1 MANKIKVLLW
11 LHKSKTN
18 KEGLA
23 PLMIRLSYQNKRAD
37 RATGFYVTPKEWNVT
52 KQRLKGNSPK
62 SQEVNDWISEAI
74 VKLSES
80 IKAETKHDNTVYLPA
95 VLATL
100 FAEIKEEPALLALMA
115 NHNEKMKERLGND
128 FRYSTYEKYVF
139 TYNKVKAFIEHQ
151 IGKKDILLREL
162 TTKFIVE
169 FDHYLRAND
178 NNQHNTA
185 VKYCINLKRII
196 NLAVLQGL
204 IEKNPF
210 STYKTIYKDT
220 QQIYLDECEVLLI
233 ENLRLEKQKYV
244 LARDLFLFQC
254 STGLA
259 YTDMVNLKP
268 EDISVD
274 PNGRKWIIKPR
285 QKSGIVSTIPLL
297 PKALEIIE
305 KYNRETGQS
314 CLFPYYV
321 IQKYN
326 QYISEIGKQAGLHKK
341 LSSHVG
347 RRTFGNI
354 ALARG
359 ISLNVISKILGHSN
373 TLITQRIYAITTQR
387 IVNAE
392 IEKW

>member
-11 LHKSKTN
+11 LHKSKIN

-23 PLMIRLSYQNKRAD
+23 PLIIRLSYQNKRVD
-37 RATGFYVTPKEWNVT
+37 KATGYYANPKDWNAT
-52 KQRLKGNSPK
+52 KQRLKGNSQK
-62 SQEVNDWISEAI
+62 SQEINDWISESI
-74 VKLSES
+74 VKLSDA
-80 IKAETKHDNTVYLPA
+80 IKAETKQNNTVYLPA

-100 FAEIKEEPALLALMA
+100 FTEIKEEPALLALMKD
-115 NHNEKMKERLGND
+115 HNEKMKERLGND
-128 FRYSTYEKYVF
+128 FRYSTYEKYIF
-139 TYNKVKAFIEHQ
+139 TYNKVKAFVEQ
-151 IGKKDILLREL
+151 LGKKDILLREL

-210 STYKTIYKDT
+210 TPYKTIYKDT
-220 QQIYLDECEVLLI
+220 QQVYLDEGEVILI
-233 ENLRLEKQKYV
+233 ENLRLEKQKYE

-274 PNGRKWIIKPR
+274 PNGRKWIIKSR

-305 KYNRETGQS
+305 KYNRKANQS
-314 CLFPYYV
+314 CLFPNYV

-326 QYISEIGKQAGLHKK
+326 EYIADIGKLAGIHKR

-354 ALARG
+354 ALGRG
-359 ISLNVISKILGHSN
+359 VSLNVISKILGHSN
-373 TLITQRIYAITTQR
+373 TLITQRIYAITTQK

-392 IEKW
+392 IDKW